1 MSSAPIRFVPFSFV
15 KLCQVVGK
23 QTGDAAEHI
32 SVLGVVGSGEAVAFL
47 KLLMCGG
54 NASRDT

>member
-1 MSSAPIRFVPFSFV
+1 MYSAPVRFVPFSFV

-32 SVLGVVGSGEAVAFL
+32 SMPRVVGPGEAVAFL

-54 NASRDT
+54 SASRDI